1 MSYLWVA
8 IGGAL
13 GSFLRLLINQQ
24 FAFPYGTMLINIF
37 GSFVMGVAFVTLSTR
52 TPSDTSLFVMTG
64 LLGGF
69 TTFSAFSLDAFKLWQ
84 EGHILFTILYIISS
98 VVFSILVLVLGMMFA
113 RTTLIWMIK

>member
-1 MSYLWVA
+1 MA

-13 GSFLRLLINQQ
+13 GSSLRLLINQQ
-24 FAFPYGTMLINIF
+24 FAFPYGTMLVNIF

-52 TPSDTSLFVMTG
+52 TPGDTSLFVMTG

-98 VVFSILVLVLGMMFA
+98 VVISILVLVFGMMFA

>member
-13 GSFLRLLINQQ
+13 GSFLRFLINQQ

-52 TPSDTSLFVMTG
+52 TPSDTSLFVMAG
-64 LLGGF
+64 VLGGF

-84 EGHILFTILYIISS
+84 EGHTLFTILYIVSS
-98 VVFSILVLVLGMMFA
+98 VVFSILVLIFGMMLA
-113 RTTLIWMIK
+113 RATLIWMIK